1 MKKND
6 FVFGIV
12 LLCLLFSFN
21 SKSFAQSNTWVGNV
35 SSDFMDPM
43 NWSGDQNLSNW
54 AMVTIGA
61 VASGNN
67 ECIYSTNGRFYN
79 VVMGTDGKLTTTTGA
94 LYADYLTMD
103 ALNTEIEIRD
113 GGLLS
118 VRHNTYIHHGT
129 ITLLEGGSIDIK
141 SGKLFIFSRYYGD
154 DAVFNL
160 FGGSTN
166 IFVASPGFQA
176 GSDPHIYLKGGGIGT
191 FASASQITA
200 WQAAGIIQPVSGSL
214 LVYNDGGVTLS
225 SIDLALPA
233 TKTEIL
239 SGDSFTLPDYFL
251 QSSSGSTSDNATV
264 SYTQTPA
271 AGTVFTTAQ
280 KVTVTVEAT
289 DFFGNTITKSFPVDI
304 VSDKSVPVVYTL
316 PAKSIT
322 DTSAIFNASISNDG
336 NFTISE
342 SGFVFSTEDILPTL
356 GADNVTKAKKDYGS
370 RDYSRTY
377 TTLAPGTRY
386 YCRAYATNVMGTS
399 YGNTVR
405 FTTEKGAQSI
415 SAQQSIDKMYG
426 DPDFAPMASAS
437 SELSVIYSTSDEN
450 VATVVDNMIHIN
462 GLGSCLLFVDQ
473 PGNDHY
479 LEALQDTMQL
489 TVTKGTATINLSGLS
504 QTYDES
510 PKMATAT
517 TTPEDISVDIT
528 YNGDPTAPTA
538 AGEYVVIATINDSN
552 YKGTLTDTLV
562 IDKASATIALNNLNP
577 TYNGNSQVV
586 TTTTT
591 PADLSVTIT
600 YEGDTKAPTNVGT
613 YQVIATISD
622 ANYSGS
628 ETADLVISKAM
639 ATVAFD
645 TLSVAYTGEAQPATA
660 SANPE
665 GLTLDITYDGK
676 TTAPTEV
683 GTYQATATINDSNY
697 EGSATG
703 TYEILADTDLDGMP
717 DITDPDD
724 DNDGLLDTEELT
736 METDPLKADTDG
748 DGINDKEDAQ
758 PTIPTAIETTQLS
771 HQVKVYPTITN
782 DVVHVQLNTHQFD
795 VAVYSIS
802 GQKLKLVKGAKNSL
816 SLNLS
821 SYHSGMYILKITTG
835 NQAVSKRVIKQ

>member
-1 MKKND
+1 M
-6 FVFGIV
+6 
-12 LLCLLFSFN
+12 
-21 SKSFAQSNTWVGNV
+21 
-35 SSDFMDPM
+35 
-43 NWSGDQNLSNW
+43 
-54 AMVTIGA
+54 
-61 VASGNN
+61 
-67 ECIYSTNGRFYN
+67 
-79 VVMGTDGKLTTTTGA
+79 
-94 LYADYLTMD
+94 
-103 ALNTEIEIRD
+103 
-113 GGLLS
+113 
-118 VRHNTYIHHGT
+118 
-129 ITLLEGGSIDIK
+129 
-141 SGKLFIFSRYYGD
+141 
-154 DAVFNL
+154 
-160 FGGSTN
+160 
-166 IFVASPGFQA
+166 
-176 GSDPHIYLKGGGIGT
+176 
-191 FASASQITA
+191 
-200 WQAAGIIQPVSGSL
+200 
-214 LVYNDGGVTLS
+214 
-225 SIDLALPA
+225 
-233 TKTEIL
+233 
-239 SGDSFTLPDYFL
+239 
-251 QSSSGSTSDNATV
+251 
-264 SYTQTPA
+264 
-271 AGTVFTTAQ
+271 
-280 KVTVTVEAT
+280 
-289 DFFGNTITKSFPVDI
+289 
-304 VSDKSVPVVYTL
+304 
-316 PAKSIT
+316 
-322 DTSAIFNASISNDG
+322 
-336 NFTISE
+336 
-342 SGFVFSTEDILPTL
+342 
-356 GADNVTKAKKDYGS
+356 
-370 RDYSRTY
+370 
-377 TTLAPGTRY
+377 
-386 YCRAYATNVMGTS
+386 
-399 YGNTVR
+399 
-405 FTTEKGAQSI
+405 
-415 SAQQSIDKMYG
+415 
-426 DPDFAPMASAS
+426 
-437 SELSVIYSTSDEN
+437 
-450 VATVVDNMIHIN
+450 
-462 GLGSCLLFVDQ
+462 
-473 PGNDHY
+473 
-479 LEALQDTMQL
+479 
-489 TVTKGTATINLSGLS
+489 
-504 QTYDES
+504 
-510 PKMATAT
+510 
-517 TTPEDISVDIT
+517 
-528 YNGDPTAPTA
+528 
-538 AGEYVVIATINDSN
+538 
-552 YKGTLTDTLV
+552 
-562 IDKASATIALNNLNP
+562 
-577 TYNGNSQVV
+577 V